1 MKNNFIIVNFFR
13 VTDPYSGGSEVS
25 FNFFKNIPSKKK
37 WLFQYS
43 NKKKKHNNVESVVI
57 KNTKLQKFIYLNE
70 LANRIKKFCKNKK
83 NLIII
88 IEGASWAGYT
98 YILYKILKKDLK
110 SAKFIYH
117 SQNIEYVIRKYR
129 ENFLITFLTK
139 YFENFIAK
147 NFNIFTCTSSHEK
160 KTLKKLYGINAS
172 ILSNGLEL
180 PKNILKIKPMKK
192 KFNYIFFCG
201 SIDFFANFDAL
212 KVLVEDIMPIVNKHN
227 PNIKLIV
234 SGNKSLP
241 FKNKFLINVGFV
253 SKEIFF
259 KYLKGASLFVNP
271 MQITFGVQTKTLH
284 ALALGKTIIAT
295 KQGVAG
301 IKANPIFKN
310 IHITNNNNDFSKKI
324 LNKINAP
331 KVNKSASKYYSNI
344 YSMKKI
350 VNDFFHKKKLLV

>member
-13 VTDPYSGGSEVS
+13 VTNPYSGGSEVS
-25 FNFFKNIPSKKK
+25 FNFFKNIPSKNK
-37 WLFQYS
+37 WLFQYT
-43 NKKKKHNNVESVVI
+43 NIKKKYNNVESIII
-57 KNTKLQKFIYLNE
+57 KDTKYQKLFHLNQ
-70 LANRIKKFCKNKK
+70 LANRIKKICKNKK
-83 NLIII
+83 NLTII
-88 IEGASWAGYT
+88 IEGGSWAGYT
-98 YILYKILKKDLK
+98 YFLYKILKKDLK

-129 ENFLITFLTK
+129 ENFLITFFTK

-147 NFNIFTCTSSHEK
+147 NFDIFTCTSNHEK
-160 KTLKKLYGINAS
+160 RTLKKLYKINAT

-180 PKNILKIKPMKK
+180 PKNILKIKPVKK

-201 SIDFFANFDAL
+201 SIDFFANYDAL
-212 KVLVEDIMPIVNKHN
+212 SVLVNDIMPIVSKQD

-241 FKNKFLINVGFV
+241 FKNKFLINAGFV
-253 SKEIFF
+253 SKKIFF

-284 ALALGKTIIAT
+284 ALAFGKTIIAT
-295 KQGVAG
+295 KQGVSG
-301 IKANPIFKN
+301 IKINSLFNN
-310 IHITNNNNDFSKKI
+310 IHIANNNYDFSKQI
-324 LNKINAP
+324 LNKMHSSKI
-331 KVNKSASKYYSNI
+331 NKSASKYYSSI

-350 VNDFFHKKKLLV
+350 VNVFFHKNKLLV